1 MLKPQSL
8 HKHLLAAV
16 PAFKRDPDKLVINAR
31 EGRIVCTGTGSL
43 SFEYAYTLNVIALD
57 YAAHADAVIVPLL
70 AWLQEHQIELF
81 DNTDKRER
89 AIRFEVDQ
97 LNRSAVDLSIE
108 IDLTERVIVKPAPA
122 PGEPQPGD
130 GGQRFDVVHVPEPDR
145 VGIIKQRERWTFW
158 LRDEKLAE
166 WDYDP
171 R

>member
-16 PAFKRDPDKLVINAR
+16 PEFRRDPDKLTINAR
-31 EGRIVCTGTGSL
+31 EGRIVCTAAGGL
-43 SFEYAYTLNVIALD
+43 SFEYVYTLNVIALD

-70 AWLQEHQIELF
+70 AWLREHQIELF
-81 DNTDKRER
+81 ENNDKREKS
-89 AIRFEVDQ
+89 IRFEVDQ

-108 IDLTERVIVKPAPA
+108 IDLTERVIVRPVPASGETPPA
-122 PGEPQPGD
+122 GGE
-130 GGQRFDVVHVPEPDR
+130 QRFDVVHVPEPDR
-145 VGIIKQRERWTFW
+145 VGVIKQSERWSFW